1 MSEANDLEVL
11 GSVWRTEVPTVP
23 VDLPRRVRR
32 QSTWMR
38 VHAAIDLL
46 VSVTFLGTSSWWA
59 VAHPTPEFVVLAIG
73 VWIITLSALIYSF
86 ANRAGTWEATG
97 QNTGAYLTLCLR
109 RCRAGL
115 AAIRFGFYL
124 VAVEVVLL
132 TGWHAWY
139 WSTRN
144 PPPAVQTWLLAACLP
159 AAFLIALLALRAHRR
174 RELARL
180 ESLERELIG

>member
-1 MSEANDLEVL
+1 MNEANDLEVL
-11 GSVWRTEVPTVP
+11 GSVWRTEVPGVP
-23 VDLPRRVRR
+23 ADLRRRVRR
-32 QSTWMR
+32 QSVRMR
-38 VHAAIDLL
+38 VHAAMDVLL
-46 VSVTFLGTSSWWA
+46 AVAFLGTSLWWA
-59 VAHPTPEFVVLAIG
+59 VSQPAPEFVVLAIG

-97 QNTGAYLTLCLR
+97 QDTRAYLTLCLR

-124 VAVEVVLL
+124 LAVEVVLL
-132 TGWHAWY
+132 AGWHGWY

-144 PPPAVQTWLLAACLP
+144 PAPALETWLLAASLP
-159 AAFLIALLALRAHRR
+159 AAFLVVLLALRIHRR

-180 ESLERELIG
+180 ESLERELA